1 MLIKYQIR
9 NNFERVSGST
19 QVGLSKAISIPINM
33 EFLPDILIYIQTVKK
48 YLESNK
54 NTKDYF
60 LSDVDE
66 DLFFQNLGQIAQIN
80 LEKNGEPQLSKEQFE
95 VLRLS
100 MKIFKEVDK
109 EIQIEESIYD
119 YIPNDIKFYLK

>member
-1 MLIKYQIR
+1 
-9 NNFERVSGST
+9 
-19 QVGLSKAISIPINM
+19 M

-109 EIQIEESIYD
+109 VIQIEESIYD

>member
-1 MLIKYQIR
+1 
-9 NNFERVSGST
+9 
-19 QVGLSKAISIPINM
+19 M

-48 YLESNK
+48 FLENNK

-109 EIQIEESIYD
+109 VIQIEESIYD

>member
-1 MLIKYQIR
+1 
-9 NNFERVSGST
+9 
-19 QVGLSKAISIPINM
+19 M

-80 LEKNGEPQLSKEQFE
+80 FEKNGEPQLSKEQFE
-95 VLRLS
+95 VLRISLQ
-100 MKIFKEVDK
+100 IFKQIDE
-109 EIQIEESIYD
+109 EIKTEDSIYD

>member
-1 MLIKYQIR
+1 
-9 NNFERVSGST
+9 
-19 QVGLSKAISIPINM
+19 M

-48 YLESNK
+48 FLENNK
-54 NTKDYF
+54 NTKEYF
-60 LSDVDE
+60 LSNVDE

-100 MKIFKEVDK
+100 MRIFKEVDK
-109 EIQIEESIYD
+109 QIQIEESIYD

>member
-1 MLIKYQIR
+1 
-9 NNFERVSGST
+9 
-19 QVGLSKAISIPINM
+19 M